1 MSRSARANASCV
13 MPVFLLSHQNTGRAS
28 VINFAE
34 IDSVIRKM
42 GCQNLHALAF
52 QMSDGIANGAVRFHL
67 YPAVTTRS
75 CRSHGAHPTA
85 RPDSMNFM
93 YTNGICGTNNRRNVM
108 RFVDL
113 LHADGQIRLPPG
125 EHFADTCITCWVH
138 KTLISVS
145 GDFNHVWH
153 HADFAHD
160 IRQMHTVTG
169 VRRIKAL

>member
-1 MSRSARANASCV
+1 MVRA
-13 MPVFLLSHQNTGRAS
+13 
-28 VINFAE
+28 
-34 IDSVIRKM
+34 
-42 GCQNLHALAF
+42 
-52 QMSDGIANGAVRFHL
+52 FHP

-75 CRSHGAHPTA
+75 CRSHGAHPA
-85 RPDSMNFM
+85 AGPDSMNFM
-93 YTNGICGTNNRRNVM
+93 YANGICGTNNRRNVM

-125 EHFADTCITCWVH
+125 EHFADACITCWVH

-169 VRRIKAL
+169 GQTNKGAIDATIFLFRIQTLNIRGRGVNCRRQALPARPDD